1 MEAGINSGVHV
12 VAGSRYD
19 YNEAKL
25 LRVAASAQPQV
36 VDYLERG
43 LFLSTLVAQFFFHI
57 IAPLYGDRG
66 NKKR

>member
-1 MEAGINSGVHV
+1 MEASINSGVHV

-25 LRVAASAQPQV
+25 LRLRRWPQ
-36 VDYLERG
+36 
-43 LFLSTLVAQFFFHI
+43 LSLRWWTRTWTVFKHVAQFFFHI